1 MNELGVVGFGHIG
14 TYIRDMEVSKKFYM
28 EVLGFHILYECLHE
42 YSGNKLCFLQNQ
54 NCVVELVQFKNHEGR
69 QDGIFD
75 HLTIE
80 VQDIKKAKEY
90 LEGKGIV
97 FESEI
102 KLDPQL
108 GENGMYYVMF
118 RGPDGE
124 HLQITETF

>member
-28 EVLGFHILYECLHE
+28 EVLGFHIL
-42 YSGNKLCFLQNQ
+42 
-54 NCVVELVQFKNHEGR
+54 
-69 QDGIFD
+69 
-75 HLTIE
+75 
-80 VQDIKKAKEY
+80 QDIKKAKEY

>member
-28 EVLGFHILYECLHE
+28 DVLGFHVLYECLHE
-42 YSGNKLCFLQNQ
+42 YSGNN
-54 NCVVELVQFKNHEGR
+54 EER

-80 VQDIKKAKEY
+80 VKDIKKAKEY
-90 LEGKGIV
+90 LEGRGIV